1 MINYADLMH
10 RIILESDTDEKAN
23 KLIEDIFNLD
33 KKEFFIFLK
42 SLSLLVISL
51 QQEIKKLEDQSAR
64 MSNQSPDSP
73 NY

>member
-42 SLSLLVISL
+42 SLSLLVVSQ
-51 QQEIKKLEDQSAR
+51 QQEIKKLEDRSAR
-64 MSNQSPDSP
+64 MSNQSSDSP
-73 NY
+73 N

>member
-10 RIILESDTDEKAN
+10 RIILESDTDEKVN

-42 SLSLLVISL
+42 SLSLLVISQ
-51 QQEIKKLEDQSAR
+51 QQEIKKLEDQLAR
-64 MSNQSPDSP
+64 RSNQSSDSA
-73 NY
+73 N

>member
-73 NY
+73 N

>member
-1 MINYADLMH
+1 MINYGDLMH

-42 SLSLLVISL
+42 SLSLLVVSQ
-51 QQEIKKLEDQSAR
+51 QQEIKKIEDQLAR
-64 MSNQSPDSP
+64 RSNQSSDSP
-73 NY
+73 N

>member
-10 RIILESDTDEKAN
+10 RIILESGTDEKAN

-42 SLSLLVISL
+42 SLALLVISQ
-51 QQEIKKLEDQSAR
+51 QQEIKKLEGQPARRSTQS
-64 MSNQSPDSP
+64 SDSP
-73 NY
+73 N